1 MAHNHL
7 WQPYHFTM
15 QLLRASSINSFWA
28 SADSPEMYRMRGAQ
42 KKAAGCLEEAAQNRI
57 IIIIVVVMIAMVVMV
72 VMVVMVIF
80 INLHLHLHQYS
91 SSSSS
96 SSYSTHTHI
105 LCVTHMNYIIITMAR
120 HRLPEKQPCLE
131 FSSRLGARPPSTLR
145 RPCST

>member
-1 MAHNHL
+1 
-7 WQPYHFTM
+7 M

-57 IIIIVVVMIAMVVMV
+57 IIIIIVVVMIAMV

-96 SSYSTHTHI
+96 SSYSTHTHFVCYSYE
-105 LCVTHMNYIIITMAR
+105 LYNHHY
-120 HRLPEKQPCLE
+120 
-131 FSSRLGARPPSTLR
+131 GPPSPAREAALFGVFFAPRCKATIN
-145 RPCST
+145 PT